1 MTRSTTGST
10 TDELRDVARAAMK
23 LGGRCVGVARDWF
36 EEKRDEFKA
45 GRAAGTTAGVSA
57 HGYRG
62 VGPRGYRRDDAR
74 VREDVCDALTDSETL
89 DASDITVTVQ
99 DGVVRLAG
107 SVPHRMMKRLAED
120 LAEDCSGVHD
130 VENALRVGAPPP
142 AARSGMGASATG
154 ASTTGPSTTGT
165 STTGATS
172 AGSGGVGGSATGTST
187 STGGS
192 SGPTANI

>member
-10 TDELRDVARAAMK
+10 TDELRDVARDAMK

-45 GRAAGTTAGVSA
+45 GRAAGTAAGVTA

-74 VREDVCDALTDSETL
+74 VREDVCDALTDSDTL

-99 DGVVRLAG
+99 DGVVRLSG

-130 VENALRVGAPPP
+130 VENALRVGPPP
-142 AARSGMGASATG
+142 QAARSGMGASTSG
-154 ASTTGPSTTGT
+154 V